1 MVVGMAGLRKAYNL
15 AAASA
20 VGNLDAVQDLLS
32 SPGIQVDFDGR
43 FTPALIQAASN
54 GHVDIVKALI
64 VAGANV
70 NRDYNHETPLIA
82 AARKG
87 HLAVIQALIAGGANV
102 NQYAYT
108 NTALRAAAAYGH
120 TRIVETLLKAGA
132 NVTRPDQPGFTSL
145 MFDQTRRYPDILRL
159 FLRYG
164 AVIPN
169 PAEFAAMGNLGGESR
184 AREVVR
190 NVQTIKNNTRRNRL
204 ASMLVER
211 RGETGLPNNILQE
224 VGRKYL
230 GGRTRRLRKRR

>member
-20 VGNLDAVQDLLS
+20 IGNLDAVQDLLAI
-32 SPGIQVDFDGR
+32 PGIEVDFDGR

-64 VAGANV
+64 AAGANV
-70 NRDYNHETPLIA
+70 NRDYNHTTPLIEA
-82 AARKG
+82 AKNG
-87 HLAVIQALIAGGANV
+87 HLDVVKALIAGGANV
-102 NQYAYT
+102 NQYVYMK
-108 NTALRAAAAYGH
+108 TALRVAAGNGH
-120 TRIVETLLKAGA
+120 TRIVEILLKAGT
-132 NVTRPDQPGFTSL
+132 NVTRPGQPGFTSL
-145 MFDQTRRYPDILRL
+145 MFDEPRRYPDILRL

-164 AVIPN
+164 AILPD
-169 PAEFAAMGNLGGESR
+169 PAKFDEYGNYYGAL

-190 NVQTIKNNTRRNRL
+190 NVQAIKHNTRRNKL
-204 ASMLVER
+204 ASVLVER

-230 GGRTRRLRKRR
+230 GGKSRRLRKRR